1 MFFFVNTYLLV
12 TYLIYAIAII
22 LLFTQHGNANI
33 VPKVFCKNDYKRY
46 IYSII
51 NKPNYQL
58 NVKQIPTKSLNLAS
72 RSQKRRRSTSYYYI
86 GDNNEGVGTFVRAF
100 NKNHQFVKPNNVSGF
115 IDYSLFRE
123 KGKEDLWRKQLKK
136 THSIFI
142 KKTNKHIVDKN
153 IDDMINE
160 NDGIN
165 EEIDESDDSEISENN
180 LSASPH
186 DNHFN
191 MNGGGTI
198 KPQES
203 NYDLINDYILL
214 KKNSKSIKEL
224 IKEGV
229 WVCPKENIKMIR
241 KRTDKK
247 INWNYILK
255 KNNELLKNNVDKI
268 YDDIYDKQNVDDI
281 FFAFDTYPFSYLN
294 VTMSVFSLYKIA
306 KNYLNEKR
314 QKIDNMNGT
323 KYNFYNLETK
333 NSDTNDNINNYGKQS
348 MNNFL
353 AMDTPHN
360 DIDDDASILKIKNER
375 KRLYSI
381 TRNRNFMRIIGSI
394 NKHLKIIYKIFST
407 NNKLSTYEKNKNIY
421 AYIPYINIKDI
432 IIILKSFS
440 ILKYDH
446 TNIYKYIYFYIIFF
460 IDKFDIYSLCE
471 AVHMCIVKNVYIKPL
486 FQNFSKYLLQYFEK
500 NSQHEIHPNQLAT
513 QTYPL
518 QEKEAVISS
527 HIQMSNSNVDHI
539 DNTTNDSNNNE
550 KKQIVK
556 DSTSS
561 NEIET
566 MNSIIRN
573 EEDEVRSLYDEINV
587 EDVYKNMLD
596 VLKKKGKKKEDKKL
610 NKDYK
615 NCSDMFEVF
624 NGKNFTYSI
633 YHSGNYSNLNS
644 PINDTSTNEKTKKSE
659 DLKMFSPQDKRSD
672 KMNILQSGNFDESVS
687 NPVKDEISV
696 NQNTVNDNSNDCNSR
711 SINFYV
717 YCLYT
722 LSKFPYTN
730 IKLLKIITS
739 KLSKI
744 VEQLTIDELIIS
756 FYSLAN
762 LELDSFKLLN
772 YLYVLIFKKLPSL
785 NYRNTGL
792 ILKLIKAL
800 YTINN
805 LVNVKEDVNINFN
818 QIPEEIS
825 QMKSGVITSKNNTS
839 INMHSVKFLM
849 IYFVSKIILKNINN
863 FSPIELVDVVR
874 YLSSMDYIDKELF
887 NFVYNL
893 SFFKNINTETLNYYK
908 NNIYFNQSYYA
919 YTKDNSI
926 NTPIEIMICKL
937 YQSYLAY
944 RGLYTTD
951 ANNSE
956 NNTTQNITLRN
967 DKLIKD
973 LFEKNDQIN
982 LFVFNKDVLELF
994 KNTYLNNM
1002 KVSSYSTSS
1011 LHYEIADIIK
1021 KDFKIPCHV
1030 EYQTGNG
1037 LLIDIAIL
1045 YEDLKKVKKNI
1056 PFFKNIAIEINGPFH
1071 YKTKSLTSDFPLLNT
1086 KTILKRKLL
1095 NNEGWHVISFPF
1107 WEVKP
1112 WFTKTRK
1119 ENYILKMLPEDLKSF
1134 FNEIKSS

>member
-33 VPKVFCKNDYKRY
+33 VLKVLCKNGYKRY

-51 NKPNYQL
+51 NKPTYQL
-58 NVKQIPTKSLNLAS
+58 NVKQIPTKSLNLA
-72 RSQKRRRSTSYYYI
+72 RSQKRRQGISYYYI
-86 GDNNEGVGTFVRAF
+86 GDSNEGAGTFVRAF
-100 NKNHQFVKPNNVSGF
+100 NKNHHFVKPNNVSGF
-115 IDYSLFRE
+115 IGYSLFRE

-142 KKTNKHIVDKN
+142 KKRNKNIVDKN

-160 NDGIN
+160 NSVIN
-165 EEIDESDDSEISENN
+165 EEIDESGDSDISENN
-180 LSASPH
+180 LNASP

-191 MNGGGTI
+191 MNSEGTI

-229 WVCPKENIKMIR
+229 WICPKENIKMIR

-314 QKIDNMNGT
+314 QKVDNMDGT
-323 KYNFYNLETK
+323 KYNFYNLQTK

-353 AMDTPHN
+353 VMDSADN

-375 KRLYSI
+375 KILYSI

-407 NNKLSTYEKNKNIY
+407 NHKLSTYEKNKNIY

-460 IDKFDIYSLCE
+460 IDKFDIYNLCE

-486 FQNFSKYLLQYFEK
+486 FKNFSKYLLQYFEK
-500 NSQHEIHPNQLAT
+500 NSQHDIQPNQLVT

-527 HIQMSNSNVDHI
+527 HIQMGNCNIDHV
-539 DNTTNDSNNNE
+539 DNTTIDSNNNE
-550 KKQIVK
+550 EKQIVK

-566 MNSIIRN
+566 VNSIIRN

-644 PINDTSTNEKTKKSE
+644 AINDTSKNEKTKKSE

-672 KMNILQSGNFDESVS
+672 KMNILQSGNFDESAS
-687 NPVKDEISV
+687 NPVEDKTSV
-696 NQNTVNDNSNDCNSR
+696 IHNTANDNNNDCNSR

-762 LELDSFKLLN
+762 LEFDSFKLLN

-785 NYRNTGL
+785 DYRNTGL
-792 ILKLIKAL
+792 ILKLIKTL
-800 YTINN
+800 YMINN

-818 QIPEEIS
+818 QIPKENS
-825 QMKSGVITSKNNTS
+825 QMKSSVITSKNNTS

-887 NFVYNL
+887 SFVYNL

-944 RGLYTTD
+944 RGLYTTN
-951 ANNSE
+951 ANHIE

-973 LFEKNDQIN
+973 LLEKNDQIN
-982 LFVFNKDVLELF
+982 MFVFNKDVLELF
-994 KNTYLNNM
+994 KNTYLNNI

-1030 EYQTGNG
+1030 EYQTENG

-1045 YEDLKKVKKNI
+1045 YEDLKKVKKKI

-1071 YKTKSLTSDFPLLNT
+1071 YKTKSLTADFPLLNT
-1086 KTILKRKLL
+1086 KTILKRK
-1095 NNEGWHVISFPF
+1095 
-1107 WEVKP
+1107 
-1112 WFTKTRK
+1112 
-1119 ENYILKMLPEDLKSF
+1119 
-1134 FNEIKSS
+1134 

>member
-22 LLFTQHGNANI
+22 LLFTQHGDANI
-33 VPKVFCKNDYKRY
+33 VPKVLCKNDYTRY
-46 IYSII
+46 IYSTI
-51 NKPNYQL
+51 NKPTYQL
-58 NVKQIPTKSLNLAS
+58 NVKQITNKSLNLAS
-72 RSQKRRRSTSYYYI
+72 RSQKRRLGISYYHI
-86 GDNNEGVGTFVRAF
+86 GDSNEGVGAFIRAF
-100 NKNHQFVKPNNVSGF
+100 NKKHQFVKSKNGSGF
-115 IDYSLFRE
+115 IGYSLFRE
-123 KGKEDLWRKQLKK
+123 KGGDIWKKQLKK

-142 KKTNKHIVDKN
+142 KKTNKHIADKN

-160 NDGIN
+160 NDDIN
-165 EEIDESDDSEISENN
+165 DEIDENGDSEASEDN
-180 LSASPH
+180 LSAASH
-186 DNHFN
+186 DNNFK
-191 MNGGGTI
+191 MNGGDTI
-198 KPQES
+198 KPKES

-229 WVCPKENIKMIR
+229 WVCPKENIKIIR
-241 KRTDKK
+241 ERTNKK

-314 QKIDNMNGT
+314 QKVDNMDGT
-323 KYNFYNLETK
+323 KYNFYNLQTK
-333 NSDTNDNINNYGKQS
+333 NSGTNDNINNYGKQL

-353 AMDTPHN
+353 AMDNTHN

-407 NNKLSTYEKNKNIY
+407 NSKLSTYEKNKNIY

-446 TNIYKYIYFYIIFF
+446 ANIYKYIYFYIIFF
-460 IDKFDIYSLCE
+460 IDKFDIYNLCE

-500 NSQHEIHPNQLAT
+500 NSQPEIQTNQLAT
-513 QTYPL
+513 QPYPH
-518 QEKEAVISS
+518 QEREAVISS
-527 HIQMSNSNVDHI
+527 HIQMDNSNIDHI
-539 DNTTNDSNNNE
+539 DNTANDSNDNE
-550 KKQIVK
+550 EKQIVK

-561 NEIET
+561 NEVEAVNTIT
-566 MNSIIRN
+566 RK
-573 EEDEVRSLYDEINV
+573 EEDEVQSLYDEINV
-587 EDVYKNMLD
+587 EDVYKSMLD
-596 VLKKKGKKKEDKKL
+596 ILKNNGKKKEDKKL
-610 NKDYK
+610 NKDDK
-615 NCSDMFEVF
+615 NGSDMFEVF

-644 PINDTSTNEKTKKSE
+644 PTNDASKDEKAKKSE

-672 KMNILQSGNFDESVS
+672 KMNILQNGNFDESVS
-687 NPVKDEISV
+687 NSEDGTSV
-696 NQNTVNDNSNDCNSR
+696 IHNTTNDNNNDCTSR

-739 KLSKI
+739 KLSKN
-744 VEQLTIDELIIS
+744 VEQLTIEELIIS

-762 LELDSFKLLN
+762 LEFNCFKLLN
-772 YLYVLIFKKLPSL
+772 HLYVLIFKKLPSL
-785 NYRNTGL
+785 DYRNTGL

-800 YTINN
+800 YTVNN
-805 LVNVKEDVNINFN
+805 LVNVKEDANINFN
-818 QIPEEIS
+818 QTPEEIS
-825 QMKSGVITSKNNTS
+825 QTKNGVINSKNNTG

-849 IYFVSKIILKNINN
+849 IYFVSKLILKNINN

-887 NFVYNL
+887 SFVYNL
-893 SFFKNINTETLNYYK
+893 SFFKNLNTETLNYYK

-944 RGLYTTD
+944 RGLYAADT
-951 ANNSE
+951 NNNE
-956 NNTTQNITLRN
+956 NNTTQNIALRN
-967 DKLIKD
+967 DEHIRDIL
-973 LFEKNDQIN
+973 EKNDQIN
-982 LFVFNKDVLELF
+982 PFVFNKDVLELF

-1002 KVSSYSTSS
+1002 KISSYSTSS

-1030 EYQTGNG
+1030 EYQTENG
-1037 LLIDIAIL
+1037 LFIDIAIL

-1071 YKTKSLTSDFPLLNT
+1071 YKTKSLTTDYPLLNT

-1095 NNEGWHVISFPF
+1095 NNEGWNVISFPF